1 MVAWLSKWGPLAGVL
16 SGLLVAVSF
25 VIGNS
30 TPDSNAPGSQ
40 VIQWYTTHHKRETAS
55 DLLVGLAMF
64 FLVLFAAVLA
74 RHVRRGDRWLATGTL
89 GGAVAAAI
97 GLTCLVGFDLI
108 LSLDTKDLTPASAQ
122 TLNML
127 ENNFFLPVVLG
138 FALFGILGGLTVV
151 AGRILPLW
159 MGWVLFA
166 AGVVA
171 LVPPIA
177 WFAMLA
183 MELWVLVAGIWLVV
197 QGPPAIEQAEPVA
210 AAEHVLA

>member
-1 MVAWLSKWGPLAGVL
+1 
-16 SGLLVAVSF
+16 
-25 VIGNS
+25 
-30 TPDSNAPGSQ
+30 
-40 VIQWYTTHHKRETAS
+40 
-55 DLLVGLAMF
+55 
-64 FLVLFAAVLA
+64 
-74 RHVRRGDRWLATGTL
+74 
-89 GGAVAAAI
+89 
-97 GLTCLVGFDLI
+97 
-108 LSLDTKDLTPASAQ
+108 
-122 TLNML
+122 ML
-127 ENNFFLPVVLG
+127 QNDFFLPAVLG

-197 QGPPAIEQAEPVA
+197 QGPPAVAQAEPVA
-210 AAEHVLA
+210 AEERVPV

>member
-1 MVAWLSKWGPLAGVL
+1 
-16 SGLLVAVSF
+16 
-25 VIGNS
+25 
-30 TPDSNAPGSQ
+30 
-40 VIQWYTTHHKRETAS
+40 
-55 DLLVGLAMF
+55 
-64 FLVLFAAVLA
+64 VLA
-74 RHVRRGDRWLATGTL
+74 CVRRVTG
-89 GGAVAAAI
+89 GSPPARSAAPWR
-97 GLTCLVGFDLI
+97 GHRPHLLVGFDLI

-138 FALFGILGGLTVV
+138 FALFGILFVLTVV

-197 QGPPAIEQAEPVA
+197 QEPPAIEQAEPVA